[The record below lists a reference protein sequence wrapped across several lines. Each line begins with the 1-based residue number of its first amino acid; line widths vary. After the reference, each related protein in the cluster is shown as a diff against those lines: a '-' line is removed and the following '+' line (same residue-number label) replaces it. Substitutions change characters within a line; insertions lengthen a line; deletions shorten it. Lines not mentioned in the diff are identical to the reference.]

1 MMGYLD
7 DPESTLKTFTS
18 DGYLKSGDIGYI
30 SEVCRGK
37 TLAAYSVY
45 SHLFQRKDSSTSLEE

>member
-1 MMGYLD
+1 MGYLD

-30 SEVCRGK
+30 SEVSIGK
-37 TLAAYSVY
+37 TLAAYSVH
-45 SHLFQRKDSSTSLEE
+45 SHLFQRKDSSISLEE

>member
-7 DPESTLKTFTS
+7 DPESTLKAFTS

-30 SEVCRGK
+30 SEVSIG
-37 TLAAYSVY
+37 AAYSV
-45 SHLFQRKDSSTSLEE
+45 